1 MLLRK
6 LFPSKEMRAYR
17 KMHRKHRRE
26 LVKLAKET
34 VDWDWIFLH
43 RMVLMQIRHMYE
55 YYVANNNVWQADES
69 RMLIIGQM
77 EYVLDLGKRIEDMED
92 EDLGAKLVYRDEGSA
107 TYEYPDDYANRVKD
121 YMEREQALYESLYS
135 SIGKNLRWWWD

>member
-1 MLLRK
+1 MSLRK

-43 RMVLMQIRHMYE
+43 RMVLMQIHHMYE
-55 YYVANNNVWQADES
+55 YYVANNNVWQAEES
-69 RMLIIGQM
+69 RMTVINQLKEVLDIGQQ
-77 EYVLDLGKRIEDMED
+77 IEDMEN
-92 EDLGAKLVYRDEGSA
+92 EDYELPEGNEA
-107 TYEYPDDYANRVKD
+107 EFVI
-121 YMEREQALYESLYS
+121 ERQSKEQALYNSLYS